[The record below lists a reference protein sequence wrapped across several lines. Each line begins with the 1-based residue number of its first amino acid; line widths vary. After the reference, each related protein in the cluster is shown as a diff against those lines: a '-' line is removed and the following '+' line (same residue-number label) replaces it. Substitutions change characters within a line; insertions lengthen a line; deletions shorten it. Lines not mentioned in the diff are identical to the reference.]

1 MLDYTKFLIK
11 NIAIA
16 DLMSNKALDFKG
28 VFSASTGSV
37 KEVQKLVAQY
47 HHCEIII
54 YESEA
59 VYFSGSIH
67 KMWNSLNNVYAPNLI
82 KKEYYK
88 GFNGNQFTLI
98 DILEVREHLCRLLNI
113 GSYQM
118 TFRNLEVG
126 LNLSTLFN
134 PQLFIKGLLYH
145 NGKPFKTSH
154 KDQYAQ
160 AEHQRYIVKIYNKG
174 HQYGMSQNTLRV
186 ELKLTRADQI
196 NPLRIKTFADISSET
211 LNNALGLILMRF
223 DEVVYYD
230 NTIDLKNLSG
240 HQKQTLERYSNPR
253 YWIDTLTPK
262 TRDRH
267 KKKLKEFII
276 KYSRNLHQQL
286 RQEIQTKGVMICNQ
300 PEAQKCV
307 IITKETEA
315 ENQESTTPIKG
326 QSKNPKCVIITGSII
341 EVDITQ
347 DPFKSNPLKTPIK
360 ADKKTSSKREKKE
373 PRKCLVTGL
382 DISMQKD
389 KSYLLSH
396 TGLRHYYKNERQ
408 EFEKVK
414 NRHLSRKWMYSNFE
428 MQIIELAHNI
438 RNRKNNQKIF
448 REKIYTPNQIQLF
461 EPMA

>member
-1 MLDYTKFLIK
+1 
-11 NIAIA
+11 
-16 DLMSNKALDFKG
+16 
-28 VFSASTGSV
+28 
-37 KEVQKLVAQY
+37 
-47 HHCEIII
+47 
-54 YESEA
+54 
-59 VYFSGSIH
+59 
-67 KMWNSLNNVYAPNLI
+67 
-82 KKEYYK
+82 
-88 GFNGNQFTLI
+88 
-98 DILEVREHLCRLLNI
+98 
-113 GSYQM
+113 
-118 TFRNLEVG
+118 
-126 LNLSTLFN
+126 
-134 PQLFIKGLLYH
+134 
-145 NGKPFKTSH
+145 
-154 KDQYAQ
+154 
-160 AEHQRYIVKIYNKG
+160 
-174 HQYGMSQNTLRV
+174 MSQNTLRV